1 MCEYSHLNTI
11 IGELLETNIK
21 FCSSQ
26 GCKWRYGS
34 KVKYI
39 SIIIIV
45 HWLLCYDFHTQCQ
58 LLMYISLWIQY
69 DVHHPWMK
77 KSLYLMDKIIND
89 QIWYNVSIQYNML
102 YSSINT
108 HANIIQNC
116 SNVVCNEGTLPNDLD
131 LKYNTCLDL
140 YRLVES
146 GFEPNP
152 IQKLKMANR
161 NNHFRYRNVLC
172 HSHWMAVYST
182 RASPWVCFPQMSC
195 LNLMVCVIC
204 LMRNCKMVV
213 TINVA
218 ECLMKI
224 GYL

>member
-1 MCEYSHLNTI
+1 MCTGYCVDIFSIHNV
-11 IGELLETNIK
+11 N
-21 FCSSQ
+21 CS
-26 GCKWRYGS
+26 CTYP
-34 KVKYI
+34 
-39 SIIIIV
+39 
-45 HWLLCYDFHTQCQ
+45 HEFNM
-58 LLMYISLWIQY
+58 MYIIHEWS
-69 DVHHPWMK
+69 WMK

-89 QIWYNVSIQYNML
+89 QIWYNVSIQYNMF
-102 YSSINT
+102 YSSINM

-116 SNVVCNEGTLPNDLD
+116 SNVVCNGGTLKALPNDLD

-161 NNHFRYRNVLC
+161 NYLFGYRNVVC